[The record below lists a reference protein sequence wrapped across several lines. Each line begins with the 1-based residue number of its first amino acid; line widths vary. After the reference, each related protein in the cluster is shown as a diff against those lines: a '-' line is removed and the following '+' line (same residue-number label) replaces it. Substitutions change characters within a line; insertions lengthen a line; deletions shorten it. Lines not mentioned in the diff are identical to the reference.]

1 MPPREKPILDKI
13 TYPSKKALLEYTK
26 RLLSTRGECIIKPGD
41 KDFNFFKDLH
51 ARNPKHIHHLDK
63 VSSFKI
69 GRDSTS
75 SATNK
80 VSCIDIDGSEHVFS
94 WNDCVDRKSSNKN
107 DRYIAAMRQAIH
119 PQTMS
124 FSSKK
129 DHCELCGT
137 NDKCDKYEVDHINDF
152 IDLVNDF
159 NTKNSV
165 IIPDKFDRDEIGIIG
180 QNCFRK
186 EDGILKTK
194 WLEYHKE
201 HAKLQY
207 LCKTCH
213 DRKTYKKSVSTIVSR
228 SIPID
233 KGNTQ
238 ASSLRA
244 FFSRPIPIQ
253 KDNSQSSSLRAFFSI
268 SK

>member
-1 MPPREKPILDKI
+1 MPPREKLILDKI
-13 TYPSKKALLEYTK
+13 TYSSKKELLEYTK

-41 KDFNFFKDLH
+41 ENFNFFKDLH

-94 WNDCVDRKSSNKN
+94 WNDCVYGKSSNKN
-107 DRYIAAMRQAIH
+107 DRYNDAMRQAIQ

-124 FSSKK
+124 FSSTK
-129 DHCELCGT
+129 DHCEICGT

-152 IDLVNDF
+152 KDLVKDF

-165 IIPDKFDRDEIGIIG
+165 IIPDKFDTNDRGN
-180 QNCFRK
+180 NCFRK

-207 LCKTCH
+207 LCISCH
-213 DRKTYKKSVSTIVSR
+213 NSKTYKKSISTIVSR

-233 KGNTQ
+233 KDNSQ
-238 ASSLRA
+238 SSSLRA
-244 FFSRPIPIQ
+244 FFSRSIPIQ